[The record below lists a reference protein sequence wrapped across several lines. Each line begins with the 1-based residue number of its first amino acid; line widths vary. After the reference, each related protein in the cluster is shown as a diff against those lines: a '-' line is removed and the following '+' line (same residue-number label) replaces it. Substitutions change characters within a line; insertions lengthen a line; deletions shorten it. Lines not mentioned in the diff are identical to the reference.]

1 MRKDG
6 IRLKNAEPM
15 YTVAAHIMDKRTDSM
30 NMITLDIPLEPIQKY
45 INEKRKQGIRLSH
58 IAVFL
63 AAFAQTVAEF
73 PQLNRFVVNSN
84 IYARNELAVGMVVL
98 KSGETSD
105 GTMSKMYFKPD
116 NTVFEVNDIIN
127 EYVEAN
133 RNTPEDNGTEKM
145 IKVLLGIPGLLR
157 VGVKVFKFLDKHN
170 LLPKKIIDISP
181 FHNTMVIS
189 NLASIRTNHI
199 YHHIYDFGTTSLV
212 ITIGNSRE
220 VAKRKGGEIVY
231 EKCMPLGV
239 VMDERICSGSYFAIA
254 FRKMKQLLSNPE
266 LLEVPPTQVKEDDG
280 I

>member
-58 IAVFL
+58 MAVFL

-266 LLEVPPTQVKEDDG
+266 LLEVPPTQIKEDDG

>member
-58 IAVFL
+58 MAVFL

-127 EYVEAN
+127 EYVETN

>member
-58 IAVFL
+58 MAVFL

>member
-6 IRLKNAEPM
+6 VRLKHAEPM
-15 YTVAAHIMDKRTDSM
+15 YTVAAHIMDKRVDSM
-30 NMITLDIPLEPIQKY
+30 NMITLDIPLDPIQKY
-45 INEKRKQGIRLSH
+45 INDKRKQGVHLSH
-58 IAVFL
+58 MSIFL
-63 AAFAQTVAEF
+63 AAFTQTLAEF
-73 PQLNRFVVNSN
+73 PQLNRFVVNSR
-84 IYARNELAVGMVVL
+84 IYARNEIAVGMVVL

-145 IKVLLGIPGLLR
+145 IKVLLSIPGLLR
-157 VGVKVFKFLDKHN
+157 VGVKIFKFLDKHN
-170 LLPKKIIDISP
+170 ILPKKIIDISP

-199 YHHIYDFGTTSLV
+199 YHHIYDFGTTSMVL
-212 ITIGNSRE
+212 TIGNSRE
-220 VAKRKGGEIVY
+220 VAKRKGGEIVF

-266 LLEVPPTQVKEDDG
+266 LLEVPPKEVKPDDE

>member
-58 IAVFL
+58 MAVLL

>member
-6 IRLKNAEPM
+6 VRLKHAEPM
-15 YTVAAHIMDKRTDSM
+15 YTVAAHIMDRRVDAM
-30 NMITLDIPLEPIQKY
+30 NMITLDIPLDPIQKY
-45 INEKRKQGIRLSH
+45 INDKRKQGVRLSH
-58 IAVFL
+58 MSIFL
-63 AAFAQTVAEF
+63 AAFTQTVAEF
-73 PQLNRFVVNSN
+73 PQLNRFVVNSR
-84 IYARNELAVGMVVL
+84 IYARNEIAVGMVVL

-145 IKVLLGIPGLLR
+145 IKVLLSIPGLLR
-157 VGVKVFKFLDKHN
+157 VGVKIFKFLDKHN
-170 LLPKKIIDISP
+170 ILPKKIIDISP

-199 YHHIYDFGTTSLV
+199 YHHIYDFGTTSLL

-220 VAKRKGGEIVY
+220 VAKRKGGEIVF

-254 FRKMKQLLSNPE
+254 FRRMKQLLSNPE
-266 LLEVPPTQVKEDDG
+266 LLEVPPKEVKPDDE

>member
-58 IAVFL
+58 MAVFL

-105 GTMSKMYFKPD
+105 GTMSKMYFKLD